1 MRQVASWLAGA
12 SALFVMP
19 SDTSAFE
26 LDRSLSDAMI
36 SMDKPVVAGLPEG
49 EAGRVDVFDS
59 SCVDTN
65 GKLFVFGHA
74 SIEPDPNFPTIGVRR
89 GADREVDLTMS
100 ADALNDFI
108 VYMAFMPTCEMA
120 SAASFRKG
128 PLYAVRYVNGHGR
141 LSALIDT
148 LFRQ

>member
-1 MRQVASWLAGA
+1 
-12 SALFVMP
+12 
-19 SDTSAFE
+19 
-26 LDRSLSDAMI
+26 MI

-49 EAGRVDVFDS
+49 ETGRIDVFDS
-59 SCVDTN
+59 SCVDAN
-65 GKLFVFGHA
+65 GRLFVFGHA

-89 GADREVDLTMS
+89 GADRNVDLTMS

-108 VYMAFMPTCEMA
+108 IYMGFMPTCETA
-120 SAASFRKG
+120 SAPTFRRG
-128 PLYAVRYVNGHGR
+128 PLYSVRLVNGHGR